1 MTISYTDAL
10 RYARDK
16 KVMLPEEFYLL
27 DLNARQYATTVSYL
41 ASLDQIRTVINLANK
56 AVESGSTL
64 QDFKKKV
71 KAEGIELSPHHL
83 DNIFRTNVQSAYA
96 HGIWTQQQENKA
108 NRPYL
113 RYSSL
118 TDSRVRPSHL
128 ALNNIIRHI
137 DDSFWYSHYPPNG
150 FMCFL
155 PDTNIDGASRGAIKR
170 FYNGKT
176 VELIT
181 KSGRKLRVTANHPI
195 LTSRGWVAAN
205 TIKQG
210 DDLIAYNRPIKGV
223 DVDSWSREVYNNK
236 AIPTSKNLFNAF
248 ISHAFA
254 ASKGCTFKFD
264 RNICISDCEI
274 HIDIFDS
281 CLVMN
286 IKPKSIENSSK
297 IILEYRSDAIF
308 DATMLPTIR
317 SSNGSIVVSNA
328 IFSKDS
334 ANISSGSVGDCCDF
348 TLSDFIGFV
357 LSKNSNLQVSI
368 GISSGLPS
376 SGALTGDSTLS
387 LFDSFPF
394 DRFGLALSSQDNT
407 LFNELSANGRSGD
420 FGLFVYL
427 INAHSSHVFS
437 DPVVD
442 IINGSYVGHV
452 YDFQSDCGL
461 FSANGII
468 THNCRCSVDALTEA
482 QAKRLGVT
490 TDDDLPDI
498 QPDDGWA
505 TSPANYGKHLNDVL
519 QEKIDEALLTNTLLA
534 RELSEIHSK
543 ALVSQQANEE
553 IIKAFEPMS
562 EQSRTNLD
570 SIVVRVIE
578 KNEDVEPSAIRML
591 TELIKDDEQSL
602 TDLFKTSVAKNDSQS
617 KSIIGWM
624 LGSFNSLMSIAK
636 NLKNKLTGN
645 NLKGFDSLNLQ
656 KGNVIGIQTPTLF
669 RTAESAG
676 KDITILDMNGQ
687 ALDLS
692 KISGLDGALLAP
704 NLNLE
709 VVSLSDSE
717 VVLRKTNELATRL
730 FVANNTLFSLY

>member
-137 DDSFWYSHYPPNG
+137 DDSFWYSYYPPNG
-150 FMCFL
+150 YM
-155 PDTNIDGASRGAIKR
+155 
-170 FYNGKT
+170 
-176 VELIT
+176 
-181 KSGRKLRVTANHPI
+181 
-195 LTSRGWVAAN
+195 
-205 TIKQG
+205 
-210 DDLIAYNRPIKGV
+210 
-223 DVDSWSREVYNNK
+223 
-236 AIPTSKNLFNAF
+236 
-248 ISHAFA
+248 
-254 ASKGCTFKFD
+254 
-264 RNICISDCEI
+264 
-274 HIDIFDS
+274 
-281 CLVMN
+281 
-286 IKPKSIENSSK
+286 
-297 IILEYRSDAIF
+297 
-308 DATMLPTIR
+308 
-317 SSNGSIVVSNA
+317 
-328 IFSKDS
+328 
-334 ANISSGSVGDCCDF
+334 
-348 TLSDFIGFV
+348 
-357 LSKNSNLQVSI
+357 
-368 GISSGLPS
+368 
-376 SGALTGDSTLS
+376 
-387 LFDSFPF
+387 
-394 DRFGLALSSQDNT
+394 
-407 LFNELSANGRSGD
+407 
-420 FGLFVYL
+420 
-427 INAHSSHVFS
+427 
-437 DPVVD
+437 
-442 IINGSYVGHV
+442 
-452 YDFQSDCGL
+452 
-461 FSANGII
+461 
-468 THNCRCSVDALTEA
+468 CRCGVDALTEA

-490 TDDDLPDI
+490 IDDELPGV
-498 QPDDGWA
+498 QPDKGWA

-519 QEKIDEALLTNTLLA
+519 QEKIDEALLANTPLA
-534 RELSEIHSK
+534 RELSDISNK
-543 ALVSQQANEE
+543 ALTSQQANEE

-562 EQSRTNLD
+562 EQSLTNLD
-570 SIVVRVIE
+570 SIVDRVIE

-669 RTAESAG
+669 RTAENAG
-676 KDITILDMNGQ
+676 KNISILDMTGQ

-692 KISGLDGALLAP
+692 KINGLDGALLAP

-730 FVANNTLFSLY
+730 FIANSTLFSLY